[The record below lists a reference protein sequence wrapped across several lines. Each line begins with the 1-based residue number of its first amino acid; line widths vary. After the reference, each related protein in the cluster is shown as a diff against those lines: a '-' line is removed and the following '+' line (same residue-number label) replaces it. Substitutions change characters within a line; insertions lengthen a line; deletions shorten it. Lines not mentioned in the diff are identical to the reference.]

1 MSAARNILY
10 EILNLEISWDLKIS
24 KDFKCFYGL
33 HNFLRFFKILS
44 EILHFELE
52 NYINFWVI
60 VFCWVVFVINC
71 DIVSVI
77 VPCVEQLKESLP
89 MNFITSSQA
98 WLQDDQVRRKDLDSE
113 NFSCVFDLLLGK
125 LLSDQAWW
133 ID

>member
-1 MSAARNILY
+1 MLLWAAYL
-10 EILNLEISWDLKIS
+10 
-24 KDFKCFYGL
+24 FG
-33 HNFLRFFKILS
+33 FFKILS
-44 EILHFELE
+44 KILHFELE

-60 VFCWVVFVINC
+60 VFCWVVFVINY

-89 MNFITSSQA
+89 MNFIKSSQA

-113 NFSCVFDLLLGK
+113 GFSCVFDLLLGK

-133 ID
+133 IN